1 MKIGIYGGTFDPVH
15 NEHVEIA
22 KHAIKELNLDK
33 LLIMPAGTPA
43 HKNFSDITDKK
54 HRRKMCELAFTDKK
68 MEISTYELEKR
79 GKCYTFETVEHFYN
93 GEDELFVII
102 GGDSL
107 RDISDWKN
115 PERIFSLATVVS
127 CGRVAKN
134 VDLNGEFLKEV
145 KFLEYSPEE
154 ISSTEIRIDNEF
166 GFSISKRVPKAIAKY
181 IQNEELYEEHRKLT
195 KKVEKLVTEK
205 RYEHIKNA
213 TIMGQILASGAGV
226 SKEDA
231 FISLALHDVAKNM
244 KDFSKYK
251 MQLNAENMLLP
262 EPVVHAFVGAY
273 VVRDEFKIKDKDI
286 ISAIKY
292 HTTARANMSQLEK
305 LTYVADCI
313 EIGRKY
319 EGADELRELA
329 RKDFEAGF
337 RKCLSNAYRGV
348 VDKIICPLTI
358 DAMEY
363 YLNTL
368 ANKAIN
374 QK

>member
-15 NEHVEIA
+15 SAHVEIA
-22 KHAIKELNLDK
+22 KNAIEELSLDK

-54 HRRKMCELAFTDKK
+54 HRKKMCELAFCGKK

-79 GKCYTFETVEHFYN
+79 GKCYTFETLEHLYN
-93 GEDELFVII
+93 GMDELFLIV

-107 RDISDWKN
+107 RDITGWKN
-115 PERIFSLATVVS
+115 PERIFKLATVVS
-127 CGRVAKN
+127 CGRISESL
-134 VDLNGEFLKEV
+134 DLQSEYLKQV
-145 KFLEYSPEE
+145 VFMKYQPQE
-154 ISSTEIRIDNEF
+154 ISSTEIRVDNQF
-166 GFSISKRVPKAIAKY
+166 GFAISKRVPKSVAKY
-181 IQNEELYEEHRKLT
+181 INSENLYSEYRKLT
-195 KKVEKLVTEK
+195 KKVQKVVTEK

-213 TIMGQILASGAGV
+213 TVMGQVLAGCAGV

-231 FISLALHDVAKNM
+231 FIALSLHDVAKNM

-251 MQLNAENMLLP
+251 NKLAQEHMLLP

-273 VVRDEFKIKDKDI
+273 VVEEEFKIKNKDI
-286 ISAIKY
+286 IAAIKY

-305 LTYVADCI
+305 LTYVSDCI

-319 EGADELRELA
+319 DGAAALRELA
-329 RKDFEAGF
+329 RADFEAGF
-337 RKCLSNAYRGV
+337 RTCLANAYRGV

-363 YLNTL
+363 YKNPLVKEDN
-368 ANKAIN
+368 
-374 QK
+374 